1 MPLVQERQ
9 HSGDQLR
16 LRVRTLET
24 RGCCV
29 FLGGNTPLDRPLE
42 ISTRLFNFSVH
53 RFLRRVLISEKQLC
67 LVRMGDISPIILSV
81 KYQPEFCPGKR
92 RTNLEFTEVGLDG
105 SVNLFIDSFRISPVE
120 LPAVRWC
127 QCTCSA
133 GSVGP

>member
-1 MPLVQERQ
+1 MWAKLVMPLVQERQ

-16 LRVRTLET
+16 LRARTLEI

-53 RFLRRVLISEKQLC
+53 RFLRRVLISEKQRC

-92 RTNLEFTEVGLDG
+92 LTNLEFTEVGLDG
-105 SVNLFIDSFRISPVE
+105 SVITVRRECGQVRIAGLLTIVE
-120 LPAVRWC
+120 LH
-127 QCTCSA
+127 TLT
-133 GSVGP
+133 